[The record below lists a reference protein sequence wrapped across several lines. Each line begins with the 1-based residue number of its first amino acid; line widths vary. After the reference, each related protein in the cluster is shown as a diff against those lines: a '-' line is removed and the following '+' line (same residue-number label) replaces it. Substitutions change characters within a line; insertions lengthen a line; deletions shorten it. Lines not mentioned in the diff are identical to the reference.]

1 MCTSATYFFGAK
13 IKSIIVC
20 SFPIYMRLSDQKPWG
35 KIRTSTF
42 FTRNYHIYV
51 TIMTRLSRWRHK
63 TQRNDAIP
71 QNASHSRA
79 GSRRR
84 VQRFLR
90 HSLYFDV
97 TDDVETSRIRYAFN
111 AKAARLAEKKTTS
124 LKWPFGG
131 DFPPID
137 SSTHWALQS
146 EPGYKEIIHTRVATY
161 GKYEDSSVRRICTRA
176 KALVHILRT
185 DSSSYLPYVATLGQ

>member
-1 MCTSATYFFGAK
+1 MGKNTYLDLFHAQLPHLRHNYDA
-13 IKSIIVC
+13 IITLT
-20 SFPIYMRLSDQKPWG
+20 PQ
-35 KIRTSTF
+35 
-42 FTRNYHIYV
+42 
-51 TIMTRLSRWRHK
+51 
-63 TQRNDAIP
+63 NDAIP

-97 TDDVETSRIRYAFN
+97 TDDVETFRIRYAFN
-111 AKAARLAEKKTTS
+111 AKAARLTEKNTTS

-137 SSTHWALQS
+137 SSTHGALQS
-146 EPGYKEIIHTRVATY
+146 EPGYKEIIHTRVAT
-161 GKYEDSSVRRICTRA
+161 
-176 KALVHILRT
+176 
-185 DSSSYLPYVATLGQ
+185 

>member
-1 MCTSATYFFGAK
+1 MFFSHLHEAFGSETIWKNTYLDLFHAQL
-13 IKSIIVC
+13 
-20 SFPIYMRLSDQKPWG
+20 PHLRHNL
-35 KIRTSTF
+35 
-42 FTRNYHIYV
+42 
-51 TIMTRLSRWRHK
+51 TRLSSWRHK

-71 QNASHSRA
+71 QDASHSRA

-97 TDDVETSRIRYAFN
+97 TDDVETFRIRYAFN
-111 AKAARLAEKKTTS
+111 AKAARLTEKNITS

-137 SSTHWALQS
+137 SSTHGALQS

-161 GKYEDSSVRRICTRA
+161 GKYEDSSVQMPSCISSVQTRLHIC
-176 KALVHILRT
+176 HI
-185 DSSSYLPYVATLGQ
+185 

>member
-1 MCTSATYFFGAK
+1 MFFSHLHEAFGSETMGKNTYLDLFHAQLPHLRHNYDA
-13 IKSIIVC
+13 IITLTPQN
-20 SFPIYMRLSDQKPWG
+20 SK
-35 KIRTSTF
+35 
-42 FTRNYHIYV
+42 
-51 TIMTRLSRWRHK
+51 
-63 TQRNDAIP
+63 RNDAIP

-84 VQRFLR
+84 VQSFLR

-97 TDDVETSRIRYAFN
+97 TDGAETSRIRYAFN
-111 AKAARLAEKKTTS
+111 AKAARLTEKKTTS
-124 LKWPFGG
+124 LKWPFGA
-131 DFPPID
+131 DFSPVD
-137 SSTHWALQS
+137 SSTHGALQS